1 MYIYILLY
9 YVMLCYVMLCYVML
23 CYVMLYPSRYR
34 HPREE
39 NAMSSKNKQTRKWY
53 KLAFNL
59 VRFSIIS
66 ENILFLFPCLCSLLT
81 SIQCSVLFVCFVLV
95 FGFGCCCGGGGV
107 CGFFWGVCCCWGGEG
122 WEAFGVFY
130 INRVCLFVL
139 FSFLFV
145 VILFLC
151 FLFWF
156 GLVLI

>member
-1 MYIYILLY
+1 M
-9 YVMLCYVMLCYVML
+9 
-23 CYVMLYPSRYR
+23 
-34 HPREE
+34 
-39 NAMSSKNKQTRKWY
+39 
-53 KLAFNL
+53 
-59 VRFSIIS
+59 RFSIIS

-81 SIQCSVLFVCFVLV
+81 SIRCSVLFVCFVLFFV
-95 FGFGCCCGGGGV
+95 FCCCCGVVVFLFCFFGRVVVGGGGGLG
-107 CGFFWGVCCCWGGEG
+107 GFRGV
-122 WEAFGVFY
+122 Y